1 MGIVADKVEDV
12 FPLADFIAD
21 AIGTSAEVVVHDVAD
36 LETSVV
42 YIRNG
47 ALSGRKVGDGTT
59 DRALKLIHRRKECEK
74 GYFANYEGRDLSGH
88 RFRCSTCF
96 IENRAGALIGLLC
109 VNVNVTAL
117 DEAIDIL
124 TGIRNGM
131 EEDWRGAAGGGST
144 DGSVAEGS
152 RGEGSSQPILETL
165 SGNPEDT
172 IRKIVR
178 TVLADFPVE
187 PDRLSRQ
194 ERLSALSRIYEEGAF
209 YMKGAVQVVADE
221 LCVSVPTVYK
231 YLQEVRSDSQQEQ

>member
-1 MGIVADKVEDV
+1 MGIVADKIEEV
-12 FPLADFIAD
+12 FPLADFMAD
-21 AIGTSAEVVVHDVAD
+21 AIGTSAEVVVHDVTD

-47 ALSGRKVGDGTT
+47 ELSGRKVGDGTT
-59 DRALKLIHRRKECEK
+59 DRALKLIHQRKESEK
-74 GYFANYEGRDLSGH
+74 GYFANYEGRDLTGH

-96 IENRAGALIGLLC
+96 IENHIGELIGLLC

-124 TGIRNGM
+124 LGIRNGM
-131 EEDWRGAAGGGST
+131 EKDWRGAAAGGAT
-144 DGSVAEGS
+144 DGSIPERVHDG
-152 RGEGSSQPILETL
+152 RMQPILETL
-165 SGNPEDT
+165 SGNPVDT

-178 TVLADFPVE
+178 TVLSEYPVE
-187 PDRLSRQ
+187 PDRMSRQ
-194 ERLSALSRIYEEGAF
+194 ERLSALGRISDEGAF

-231 YLQEVRSDSQQEQ
+231 YLQEVRSETQQEQ